1 MVKENSENPWG
12 NSVVTLPARPRQQRP
27 QEELLKIEQEVMSLM
42 QDLEAETDQ
51 SRQKIITARIWRLV
65 KTGNAE

>member
-42 QDLEAETDQ
+42 QDLKAETDQ
-51 SRQKIITARIWRLV
+51 SRQRIIMARIWRLV

>member
-1 MVKENSENPWG
+1 MVKENNENHWG

-51 SRQKIITARIWRLV
+51 SRQKIITARIWRPV